1 MNTMREEPPAGAAG
15 GSLLEEGVDG
25 EQRREDDPQ
34 SNIAATPGK
43 RGEVAGAP
51 AAMFR
56 RGAYSVAATARTVG
70 SAQAEA
76 RRVAAA
82 AKEKARKEAAAAF
95 LKHPTV
101 FADQVCRARVPDLLH
116 LG

>member
-1 MNTMREEPPAGAAG
+1 MNTMRYEPPAETAG

-25 EQRREDDPQ
+25 WQRPEDDPQ
-34 SNIAATPGK
+34 SDIAATPGK
-43 RGEVAGAP
+43 GEGVAGAP
-51 AAMFR
+51 ADRFR
-56 RGAYSVAATARTVG
+56 RGAYSVAATARIVG

-82 AKEKARKEAAAAF
+82 TKEKARKEAAAAF

-101 FADQVCRARVPDLLH
+101 FADQVWRARVPDLLH
-116 LG
+116 SG